1 MIFTARQIQDL
12 HKSNGHIVL
21 PYRARLTPMAQDWI
35 KAQRLAIGYGDV
47 SGGRAPVRAGS
58 DGVSPSKISNEQAK
72 FLYWCDGPCGPAKA
86 ALAAEGKDGD
96 VVGQIAIQSEPSNL
110 ASVVKYLAKEI
121 STGRAGGGI
130 LMVQYGA
137 SAMVFANRC
146 PSLRAVLGT
155 CIQAVE
161 QGMQQVAANVLVIE
175 YSYKSLH
182 EVRSMLGRFVKAKRQ
197 LTDDVKKQLQELSTC
212 A

>member
-12 HKSNGHIVL
+12 HKSNGSIVL
-21 PYRARLTPMAQDWI
+21 PYRARLTPMAQDWLR
-35 KAQRLAIGYGDV
+35 AQRLTIGY
-47 SGGRAPVRAGS
+47 S
-58 DGVSPSKISNEQAK
+58 DSQRVDAKPSPQPSPGVPGEGLKGNAK
-72 FLYWCDGPCGPAKA
+72 YLYWCDGPCGPAKA
-86 ALAAEGKDGD
+86 ALAAEGMESDI
-96 VVGQIAIQSEPSNL
+96 GQIEIQADTSHL
-110 ASVVKYLAKEI
+110 AAVVKHLAKEI
-121 STGRAGGGI
+121 SAGRALGGI

-137 SAMVFANRC
+137 SGMVFANRC
-146 PSLRAVLGT
+146 PALRAVLGT
-155 CIQAVE
+155 CIQSVE

-197 LTDDVKKQLQELSTC
+197 LSEDVKRQLQELSTC